1 MLNTLHL
8 EFGARRLPMLLQ
20 TEGAECALACLAMVA
35 CHHGLRTDLAAMRA
49 RFSLSLTG
57 ANLEQIID
65 HADRLHLNSRVLRL
79 EIEEMRDLKTPCILH
94 WNMNHFVVL
103 KSAGAKGIVIHDP
116 AIGVRH
122 LAYAEV
128 DSCFTGIAL
137 ELMPAAEFK
146 PANEQ
151 RKVSL
156 ASLMGKVSGLWQAF
170 GLIFAMSVALEA
182 FALLAPMFN
191 QWVVDEALV
200 SADRSLLNVLA
211 CGAFL
216 MMFTQTA
223 VSQARGWT
231 VMYLSTHL
239 NLQWVSNVF
248 SHLLRLPVM
257 WFEKR
262 QLGDVISRF
271 GSIGAIQRT
280 LTTSFIGAVLDGLM
294 AIATFVLMITYS
306 PTLSVVVVA
315 TVVLYALL
323 RALAYRPLRDASHE
337 ALALAAKEQTCFL
350 ETIRAVRA
358 IKLFGREQD
367 QRGRWLNLMVDSI
380 NRDVRTQKLGLWFG
394 NANSAISGLASMLML
409 WLGAGMV
416 MDGAFTIGMLFA
428 FTSYGGQFGARMA
441 SLVDKAV
448 EFKMLSLHAERL
460 GDIVLEP
467 AEPEIEQARD
477 IGHLAPRIELVDV
490 GFRYSAGEPWVL
502 RHLHLVIEPG
512 DAVAIIGPSGGG
524 KTTLVKLLLGV
535 LSPCEGEIRYAGVPI
550 NQLGARAYRSAL
562 AAVMQDDQLLAGSLR
577 DNISFFDQPVDQSR
591 VEHCAQLAA
600 VHADIVAM
608 PMGYE
613 SLAGDMGTTLSGGQK
628 QRVLLARALYK
639 QPRVLVL
646 DEATSHLD
654 VAREREVNAAIAGL
668 QITRII
674 VAHRPETIA
683 SARRVIA
690 LVAGE
695 IATEYLPQQ
704 AQAH

>member
-1 MLNTLHL
+1 
-8 EFGARRLPMLLQ
+8 
-20 TEGAECALACLAMVA
+20 
-35 CHHGLRTDLAAMRA
+35 
-49 RFSLSLTG
+49 
-57 ANLEQIID
+57 
-65 HADRLHLNSRVLRL
+65 
-79 EIEEMRDLKTPCILH
+79 
-94 WNMNHFVVL
+94 
-103 KSAGAKGIVIHDP
+103 
-116 AIGVRH
+116 
-122 LAYAEV
+122 
-128 DSCFTGIAL
+128 
-137 ELMPAAEFK
+137 MPAADFK
-146 PANEQ
+146 PADEQ

-156 ASLMGKVSGLWQAF
+156 ASLIGKISGLWQAF

-200 SADRSLLNVLA
+200 SADRGLLNVLTF
-211 CGAFL
+211 GTFL
-216 MMFTQTA
+216 MMLTQTA
-223 VSQARGWT
+223 VSQVRGWT

-248 SHLLRLPVM
+248 SHLLRLPVA

-294 AIATFVLMITYS
+294 AVGTFVMMAVYS
-306 PTLSVVVVA
+306 PTLSVVVVT
-315 TVVLYALL
+315 TVALYALL
-323 RALAYRPLRDASHE
+323 RALAYRPLREASQE
-337 ALALAAKEQTCFL
+337 ALALSAKEQTCFL

-358 IKLFGREQD
+358 IKRFGRELD
-367 QRGRWLNLMVDSI
+367 RRGRWLNLMVDSV
-380 NRDVRTQKLGLWFG
+380 NRGVRTQKLGLWFG
-394 NANSAISGLASMLML
+394 NANTAISGLASMLML

-416 MDGAFTIGMLFA
+416 MDGSFAVGMLFA

-441 SLVDKAV
+441 ALIDKAV

-460 GDIVLEP
+460 ADIVLDP
-467 AEPEIEQARD
+467 AEAEIEHAGG
-477 IGHLAPRIELVDV
+477 IGHLVPRIELVDV
-490 GFRYSAGEPWVL
+490 GFRYSDGEPWVL
-502 RHLHLVIEPG
+502 RHVNLVIEPG

-524 KTTLVKLLLGV
+524 KTTLVKLILSV
-535 LSPCEGEIRYAGVPI
+535 LTPCEGEIRYGGVPI
-550 NQLGARAYRSAL
+550 NQLEARAYRSAL

-577 DNISFFDQPVDQSR
+577 DNISFFDQPVDQAR
-591 VEHCAQLAA
+591 VEQCAQLAA
-600 VHADIVAM
+600 VHTDITAM

-613 SLAGDMGTTLSGGQK
+613 TLTGDMGTTLSGGQK

-654 VAREREVNAAIAGL
+654 VAREREVNASIAAL
-668 QITRII
+668 DITRII

-690 LVAGE
+690 MVGGAITAE
-695 IATEYLPQQ
+695 FLPQQ
-704 AQAH
+704 Q